1 MCREEYGCVE
11 VTLIRREGSKRRKV
25 EAKEGRSEG
34 RSERRKVE
42 AKEGR
47 SEGRAKRRKGEA
59 KEGSERRKGRSEGR
73 VDAKEGSTRSISSY
87 STRSHGTSTETKHY
101 TGLIETS
108 KTHFYGR
115 AAAELSFSDSV
126 LRTFTRLLGAVSSF
140 THNSVSARDRTNHT
154 PCEGADHAAI
164 LLVDCWYGWKDQD
177 KKRPCITSATTC
189 VSITRG

>member
-1 MCREEYGCVE
+1 MSRCELSVQRGLAC
-11 VTLIRREGSKRRKV
+11 LCILGL
-25 EAKEGRSEG
+25 
-34 RSERRKVE
+34 
-42 AKEGR
+42 
-47 SEGRAKRRKGEA
+47 
-59 KEGSERRKGRSEGR
+59 
-73 VDAKEGSTRSISSY
+73 STY
-87 STRSHGTSTETKHY
+87 TSTVPNYY

-177 KKRPCITSATTC
+177 KKRPCRTSATTC